1 MKPLKD
7 YFSVAQAITTLLQPH
22 AEVVIHDLTTG
33 KIAAIFNNFSKRSV
47 GEDSLIEELTD
58 YTLLP
63 DTFPVYTK
71 INWDGRKL
79 KSSTATLRD
88 KNNHPVGLLCINLDL
103 SKWEEFRYLLNQWVG
118 IQSEQPEVLFKEDW
132 REKINLYVSDYLEK
146 QNLTLRTMQKDE
158 KRDLIKAL
166 HKNGAFR
173 AKNAATYVAD
183 VLNLSRATIYNYLR
197 VNENS

>member
-58 YTLLP
+58 YTSLP

-146 QNLTLRTMQKDE
+146 QNLKLRTLKPCIKTGHLEPKMQQLMSLMF
-158 KRDLIKAL
+158 LIFLAQQSII
-166 HKNGAFR
+166 
-173 AKNAATYVAD
+173 T
-183 VLNLSRATIYNYLR
+183 
-197 VNENS
+197 